1 MGQMIF
7 YFIITLIWDAIGAQ
21 IAQQTDGKYRNLHD
35 YLLGQLDERIAELEK
50 SLNPL
55 DWLGALL
62 LRFLKAIVSS
72 LLGMIESF
80 VITEE
85 DISGT
90 LERATSRI
98 FDRIEEGQMDIKTLL
113 TDIQDTFASKLDDI
127 DTRITYSVNTLYDNL
142 KDATHDIITSA
153 FDKMKDTLEVKFDE
167 LTSLLGE
174 EAQQAGSLA
183 SYINA
188 ALEGVENATIRE
200 LDDIQDKI
208 QEQADEILY
217 GAEAIANAEILASKL
232 LSKDIL
238 AKIDE
243 LAYPSDEVI
252 DQSIDTTLIY
262 IEKWFKKYLERYK
275 QLMQAL
281 KDYMAEQGG

>member
-142 KDATHDIITSA
+142 KDATHDIISSA
-153 FDKMKDTLEVKFDE
+153 FDKMKDTIEVKFDE